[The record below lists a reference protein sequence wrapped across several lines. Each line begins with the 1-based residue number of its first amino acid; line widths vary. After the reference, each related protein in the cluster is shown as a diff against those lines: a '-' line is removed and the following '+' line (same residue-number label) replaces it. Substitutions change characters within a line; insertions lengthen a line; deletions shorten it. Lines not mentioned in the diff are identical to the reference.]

1 MTVDSFLDDDGNLS
15 AVQVSRIN
23 NMPNRKVV
31 LLQKEYG
38 LGHPLSIFGRPND
51 ACPVVIRFE
60 ENGLECTS
68 KRRLLRH
75 GRPARK
81 LLRASKK
88 RTRHGDCG
96 RFGFE
101 CDWLL
106 TNRIENKPL
115 RFPF

>member
-23 NMPNRKVV
+23 NMPRS
-31 LLQKEYG
+31 QGGFASKEYG

-60 ENGLECTS
+60 EMSLRCLP
-68 KRRLLRH
+68 KRLLRH

-106 TNRIENKPL
+106 TDQIENKPL